1 VICTRGTMR
10 QRDDGAW
17 ILEVM
22 VSAPTADL
30 LLADV
35 GAALSISTGEQ
46 TAPPATPAALPPP
59 ASQPAQSIGNAGAGD
74 SFTLGGARPLSAQQ
88 QAAVRYM
95 MALVSMPPFQ
105 LYAAQM
111 LGVSEPVD
119 AQQTAQE
126 YVMRTCPQDLL
137 SDVGVAA
144 IRNLHTQFQT
154 WWASNFR
161 HELTFN
167 AECP

>member
-1 VICTRGTMR
+1 MR

-30 LLADV
+30 LLADL
-35 GAALSISTGEQ
+35 GASLSISTGEQ
-46 TAPPATPAALPPP
+46 TAPPPTPAALPPP
-59 ASQPAQSIGNAGAGD
+59 ESPAQSIGNAGAGD

-105 LYAAQM
+105 LYAAKM

>member
-1 VICTRGTMR
+1 MR

-17 ILEVM
+17 ILEVIIA
-22 VSAPTADL
+22 APTADL
-30 LLADV
+30 LLANV
-35 GAALSISTGEQ
+35 GAALSICAGEH
-46 TAPPATPAALPPP
+46 APPPASPAALPT
-59 ASQPAQSIGNAGAGD
+59 SRPAQSIGNAGAGD

-137 SDVGVAA
+137 SDAGVSS
-144 IRNLHTQFQT
+144 IRNLHAQFQA
-154 WWASNFR
+154 WWAANFR
-161 HELTFN
+161 HSLTFN

>member
-1 VICTRGTMR
+1 MR

-17 ILEVM
+17 ILEVIIA
-22 VSAPTADL
+22 APPADL
-30 LLADV
+30 LLANV
-35 GAALSISTGEQ
+35 GAALSICAAEHPEP
-46 TAPPATPAALPPP
+46 TASPAALPTP
-59 ASQPAQSIGNAGAGD
+59 SQPAQSIGNAGAGD
-74 SFTLGGARPLSAQQ
+74 AFTLGGARPLSAQQ
-88 QAAVRYM
+88 QSAVRYM

-126 YVMRTCPQDLL
+126 YVMRSCPQDLL